1 MILYSIIT
9 VISLAL
15 IVTLNT
21 IFNPAQSE
29 YWWFYLV
36 YSLAVAIIAF
46 LLDALIAFVIRR
58 MPAKWFS
65 YKRHMFQASDKEM
78 RFYKFIKVDAWKN
91 YVPELGGFT
100 SFHKDKVVD
109 PNNNKY
115 MERFILEACYGVS
128 IHIWSVP
135 ASFLLLLLDY
145 KMYAG
150 SSMLWL
156 TICLPIAVI
165 NAILVLLPAF
175 ILKYNLS
182 RLTKIYELNLK
193 KEKTVDK

>member
-9 VISLAL
+9 IICLAL
-15 IVTLNT
+15 VVTLNT

-65 YKRHMFQASDKEM
+65 YRRHMFQASDKEM

-175 ILKYNLS
+175 ILKYNLR

>member
-175 ILKYNLS
+175 ILKYNLR

>member
-9 VISLAL
+9 IICLAL
-15 IVTLNT
+15 VITLNT
-21 IFNPAQSE
+21 VFNPAQSE

-46 LLDALIAFVIRR
+46 LLDGLIAFIIRR
-58 MPAKWFS
+58 MPEKWFS
-65 YKRHMFQASDKEM
+65 YKRHMFKASDKEM

-91 YVPELGGFT
+91 FVPELGGFT
-100 SFHKDKVVD
+100 SFHKDRVVD
-109 PNNNKY
+109 PNNNEY
-115 MERFILEACYGVS
+115 MKRFILEACYGVS

-145 KMYAG
+145 KMYTG
-150 SSMLWL
+150 NSVLWL
-156 TICLPIAVI
+156 TICLPIAVV
-165 NAILVLLPAF
+165 NAILILLPAF
-175 ILKYNLS
+175 ILKYNLR

-193 KEKTVDK
+193 KEETAVK

>member
-78 RFYKFIKVDAWKN
+78 RLYKFIKVDAWKN

-175 ILKYNLS
+175 ILKYNLR

>member
-65 YKRHMFQASDKEM
+65 YRRHMFQASDKEM

-175 ILKYNLS
+175 ILKYNLR